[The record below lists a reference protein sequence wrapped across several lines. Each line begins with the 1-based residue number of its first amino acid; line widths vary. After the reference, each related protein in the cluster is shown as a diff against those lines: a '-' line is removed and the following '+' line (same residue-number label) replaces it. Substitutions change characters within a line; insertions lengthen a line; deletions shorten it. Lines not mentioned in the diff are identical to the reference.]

1 MRKRRGFSLF
11 LLALAIATA
20 SIWFNDLWISYQ
32 DDKNSNTTQ
41 SKLSYYFT
49 QFSMIST
56 DANGSIEYNLVGKHF
71 SHWTGR
77 ESSEIVNP
85 QLTSFS
91 SQKEST
97 NMTAEKAVMLQQKDN
112 LELQGS
118 VNIRNFSSDSSSV
131 LKTDLLR
138 YHSKE
143 RLIETDSHVT
153 LTSDSSIMS
162 GKGMDSKL
170 DENTLRIHSNVL
182 STFKKK

>member
-1 MRKRRGFSLF
+1 MRRRRGFFLF

-20 SIWFNDLWISYQ
+20 SIWFNELWINYQ
-32 DDKNSNTTQ
+32 DDKEVNTTQ

-56 DANGSIEYNLVGKHF
+56 NADGLIEYKLIGKHF
-71 SHWTGR
+71 SRWSGKET
-77 ESSEIVNP
+77 SEIVDP
-85 QLTSFS
+85 QLTSFNK
-91 SQKEST
+91 QQEST
-97 NMTAEKAVMLQQKDN
+97 NMTAEKAVMLHQKDN

-118 VNIRNFSSDSSSV
+118 VDIRNFNSDSSSV

-138 YHSKE
+138 YHSNE
-143 RLIETDSHVT
+143 RWIETDSHVT
-153 LTSDSSIMS
+153 LTSDLSIMS